1 MGTIYEIPSIGTRWV
16 VGEDATTPGQVQDV
30 ETSPPIAT
38 PDKRLCI
45 HVEQPSIL
53 AHLYNDLFIA

>member
-1 MGTIYEIPSIGTRWV
+1 MIMNFTENGHNILDPFDRDAV

-30 ETSPPIAT
+30 ETSPPLAT

-45 HVEQPSIL
+45 HVEQPSI
-53 AHLYNDLFIA
+53 